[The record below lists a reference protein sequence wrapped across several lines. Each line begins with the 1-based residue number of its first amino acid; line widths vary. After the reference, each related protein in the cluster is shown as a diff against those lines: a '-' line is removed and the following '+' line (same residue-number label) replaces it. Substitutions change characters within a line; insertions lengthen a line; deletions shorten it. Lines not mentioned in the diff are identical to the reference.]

1 MARCSSLMACSFSAA
16 GRVISASSAVI
27 PSWTVD
33 TAFPTFAAISRIGNP
48 SMCIWRARA
57 RQSFRTAVFAV
68 LRLEPAMFGL
78 LCVRPAL
85 SQRGPLQFVP
95 HAQLD
100 RIWHGA

>member
-57 RQSFRTAVFAV
+57 PV
-68 LRLEPAMFGL
+68 LQNRRLRRPPA
-78 LCVRPAL
+78 
-85 SQRGPLQFVP
+85 
-95 HAQLD
+95 
-100 RIWHGA
+100 